1 MARRFALIAA
11 LSLLSAN
18 AVFDTAWAQAESVS
32 ERPDGAA
39 VVIYRDRPVDTVEL
53 MERSR
58 NGGGGLDREG
68 LALIVET
75 RTVVLKS
82 EAAGL
87 AEHDARDPYSNA
99 RNGLYGPEVAGQ
111 FTHEE

>member
-39 VVIYRDRPVDTVEL
+39 VDRKFDRQGVDGENGFRHHDRP
-53 MERSR
+53 
-58 NGGGGLDREG
+58 
-68 LALIVET
+68 
-75 RTVVLKS
+75 
-82 EAAGL
+82 
-87 AEHDARDPYSNA
+87 
-99 RNGLYGPEVAGQ
+99 
-111 FTHEE
+111 F